1 MKTTKGLFLALA
13 SLGMFACSNE
23 EVVNEM
29 SGNLDGEGV
38 VTVKIAAPNALGR
51 SLVAP
56 TEGSG
61 NVTVKGPITVKLTYG
76 NNQSKTSTIE
86 TATGGTHEDIKFWGI
101 KDPKKIEA
109 YTNGGELVTA
119 TTLIS
124 NGLEEGDLA
133 PNMQAMPTEIP
144 AYGSSTT
151 FKLNGTTETNDGKK
165 YEMYSATVQM
175 SIPVARL
182 EVSGITHATH
192 PGNGETSCKYETLTI
207 DGIYLDKLYTTQEAA
222 TNKTVTDYC
231 YPAITEGTTVPAPI
245 LWDAITT
252 PNDFLAPDAVWPA
265 EGSNQAYAWNFFPG
279 EQMPILKIYFAT
291 ATASDDTNPVSQ
303 PRYAI
308 IKSYNGDTNY
318 QFEAGKIY
326 RITGVTLNDKNIIG
340 DEEGNTEFGV
350 DVTVT
355 EAQWTVVDLTEN
367 EWME

>member
-38 VTVKIAAPNALGR
+38 VTVKIVAPNALGR
-51 SLVAP
+51 SLVNA
-56 TEGSG
+56 TGGNNGG
-61 NVTVKGPITVKLTYG
+61 NVTVEGSITVKLTYG
-76 NNQSKTSTIE
+76 DNQSKTETIE
-86 TATGGTHEDIKFWGI
+86 TATGDAHEDIKFWGI

-109 YTNGGELVTA
+109 YTNDGNLVL
-119 TTLIS
+119 TTTEIS
-124 NGLEEGDLA
+124 SA
-133 PNMQAMPTEIP
+133 SPNMQAIPTEIP

-165 YEMYSATVQM
+165 YEMYEATVQM

-182 EVSGITHATH
+182 EVSGIKHATH
-192 PGNGETSCKYETLTI
+192 PDNGEASCKYKELTI
-207 DGIYLDKLYTTQEAA
+207 DGIYLDKLYTTQSAVTA
-222 TNKTVTDYC
+222 GTVTDYC

-265 EGSNQAYAWNFFPG
+265 EETNKAYAWNFFPG
-279 EQMPILKIYFAT
+279 SQMPILKIYFAT
-291 ATASDDTNPVSQ
+291 ATASDDTNPVSE

-355 EAQWTVVDLTEN
+355 EAQWTVVDLTGN